1 MASSSITPQKGALSI
16 ACHPP
21 SSPHPRR
28 QRQIPDG
35 KTLPSALTPYLLHL
49 SGWSKIQ
56 TAKFCRLRS
65 ARVFWGPQGFLSP
78 DGKGGWSHRGPKGTP
93 KFQTAKIMARR
104 QSRRQNFAVCALP
117 LFSAALRPC
126 TAIDFAKYPPPTGFI
141 IYTPVGV
148 YIITQGGGG
157 DGDGV
162 DVCVK
167 LNHNTP
173 TTDPKDHVF
182 ISQTTQKV
190 FSGTTPKSLHHHQQ
204 QMVLVGW

>member
-1 MASSSITPQKGALSI
+1 MVSHYTTKTPPNPQINRLSGGFGLFIHRPTKGVPFRRLSSSVLTTPQTATPNS
-16 ACHPP
+16 
-21 SSPHPRR
+21 RR
-28 QRQIPDG
+28 QNVSVCAHPLFTALLKKVKIPDG
-35 KTLPSALTPYLLHL
+35 KNNRQTA
-49 SGWSKIQ
+49 IQ

-65 ARVFWGPQGFLSP
+65 ALIFCGFETLYRYRFCKISASDRVYYIYPC
-78 DGKGGWSHRGPKGTP
+78 RG
-93 KFQTAKIMARR
+93 
-104 QSRRQNFAVCALP
+104 
-117 LFSAALRPC
+117 
-126 TAIDFAKYPPPTGFI
+126 
-141 IYTPVGV
+141 IYNNPGR
-148 YIITQGGGG
+148 GG